1 MKKTI
6 SLMLAI
12 MLAFALCACANDG
25 GTTPAEPSNTP
36 APTQD
41 LSVYEKS
48 EGKLE
53 KEIRYN
59 TNGLKFNTVIYEYDG
74 SGAIV
79 KETTLGINDAPVGY
93 KEYTLNSDGLA
104 ETMVSY
110 VADGPEEYTEE
121 YRVLYEYNESGLKM
135 KESNVI
141 GGSITAYTV
150 YAYEGKSLV
159 SEKYFEC
166 LSNEESFESVKL
178 ISDIAYEY
186 DDAGKLTKLTR
197 QDMLEDSE
205 TVETY
210 SYDDKGRLIQKQ
222 SAADG
227 NLISRTEYSYD
238 EHGNELSVSIY
249 GPDGN
254 SISVTKNEY
263 EYDEPGNVIKCT
275 RSHGDGEQD
284 TVIEYVW
291 SYVKG

>member
-6 SLMLAI
+6 SLMLAA
-12 MLAFALCACANDG
+12 MLVFSLCACSNDG

-166 LSNEESFESVKL
+166 LANKEAFESVKL
-178 ISDIAYEY
+178 IS
-186 DDAGKLTKLTR
+186 
-197 QDMLEDSE
+197 
-205 TVETY
+205 
-210 SYDDKGRLIQKQ
+210 GR
-222 SAADG
+222 
-227 NLISRTEYSYD
+227 
-238 EHGNELSVSIY
+238 
-249 GPDGN
+249 
-254 SISVTKNEY
+254 
-263 EYDEPGNVIKCT
+263 
-275 RSHGDGEQD
+275 
-284 TVIEYVW
+284 
-291 SYVKG
+291 

>member
-6 SLMLAI
+6 SML
-12 MLAFALCACANDG
+12 LAVVLAVVLCACADDG
-25 GTTPAEPSNTP
+25 GATPAEPTDTP

-41 LSVYEKS
+41 LAIYDKS

-74 SGAIV
+74 RGALV

-93 KEYTLNSDGLA
+93 KEYILNADGLA
-104 ETMVSY
+104 DTMISY
-110 VADGPEEYTEE
+110 VANGPEEYAEE

-135 KESNVI
+135 KESSVI
-141 GGSITAYTV
+141 DGSVTSYTV
-150 YAYEGKSLV
+150 YAYEGKNLV

-166 LSNEESFESVKL
+166 LANEEAFESVKL

-186 DDAGKLTKLTR
+186 DDTGKLIKLTR
-197 QDMLEDSE
+197 QDMLEESE

-210 SYDDKGRLIQKQ
+210 TYGDNGRLAEKQ
-222 SAADG
+222 TAADG
-227 NLISRTEYSYD
+227 SIISRTEYSYD
-238 EHGNELSVSIY
+238 EHENELSVSIY

-254 SISVTKNEY
+254 AISITKNEY

-275 RSHGDGEQD
+275 RSQGDGEQD
-284 TVIEYVW
+284 TVIEYIW